1 MKLLYFKMLTITA
14 LSHLFLLR
22 SPLTPQL
29 KKLTLTLCLILN
41 NHFSNESKIIVGIG
55 STYLQVMEVNTDLLY
70 FKAFSSPTD
79 LEYSFWT
86 NFTFLLPINIC
97 RFLALS
103 RINECCSHFICVPLY
118 HNLFFHSGC
127 IFMHS
132 HIHHINLTNNTLP

>member
-1 MKLLYFKMLTITA
+1 MLTIIA
-14 LSHLFLLR
+14 LSHLFFIR

-41 NHFSNESKIIVGIG
+41 NHSFNESKIVLGVGF
-55 STYLQVMEVNTDLLY
+55 TYLQVTEVNTDLLY
-70 FKAFSSPTD
+70 FKAFSSQTD
-79 LEYSFWT
+79 LDYSFWT

-103 RINECCSHFICVPLY
+103 RINECCSHFTWVPLCR
-118 HNLFFHSGC
+118 NVFFHSGC

-132 HIHHINLTNNTLP
+132 HIHYINITKNTLP